1 MVKNTEKER
10 LKLTRI
16 PFFDFYNLTYITFHL
31 LVCSPVH
38 SVQVSSI
45 FLGSSLY
52 LGLDGTVQGGLVLVL
67 VVVVLL
73 VRVRSLVL
81 VKVQVEPCGGWRT
94 CRILCKPSLCCT
106 EHVLLTQAPWELRQM
121 VG

>member
-10 LKLTRI
+10 FKPTRT
-16 PFFDFYNLTYITFHL
+16 PFFDFYNLTCITFLL

-38 SVQVSSI
+38 SVQVSSV

-52 LGLDGTVQGGLVLVL
+52 LGLDGTVQGGLVLV
-67 VVVVLL
+67 VVVLL

-81 VKVQVEPCGGWRT
+81 VKVLVEPCGVGWGDMT
-94 CRILCKPSLCCT
+94 KKF
-106 EHVLLTQAPWELRQM
+106 QK
-121 VG
+121 